1 LGEVA
6 HLRRAGKPY
15 LIENSCI
22 SSGTERASYRPIEV
36 TKMQRWLDYLNEKG
50 VHYSWSMH
58 RSAET
63 ALDTADVEHV
73 PAHEFAKTVVYF
85 CETGFGMAVVP
96 ANKLVELCEVGY
108 LLGVSY
114 IRLATET
121 ELKELFPGCETGA
134 MPPFGDVYNMP
145 VLADSRLEENEFI
158 VFNIGTHRDTVRMR
172 FADYRRLINP
182 LIGSITVNGLEKTVL
197 SHFVAQGVAADA

>member
-1 LGEVA
+1 
-6 HLRRAGKPY
+6 
-15 LIENSCI
+15 
-22 SSGTERASYRPIEV
+22 
-36 TKMQRWLDYLNEKG
+36 MQRWLDYLNEKG

-63 ALDTADVEHV
+63 ALDTAGEEHV
-73 PAHEFAKTVVYF
+73 PAREFAKTVVYN

-96 ANKLVELCEVGY
+96 ADRLVDLCEVGY

-114 IRLATET
+114 IRLATEL
-121 ELKELFPGCETGA
+121 ELEDLFLDCELGA

-145 VLADSRLEENEFI
+145 VLVDSSLEKNQYI

-172 FADYRRLINP
+172 FGDYRQIINP
-182 LIGSITVNGLEKTVL
+182 LIGSITVKGLKEAVL
-197 SHFVAQGVAADA
+197 PHLVPECVAPDA